1 MLVLMILWY
10 CDMESADDS
19 CVDLDG
25 SVNEGKNND
34 NNNNNLLQLTITLLS
49 YE

>member
-1 MLVLMILWY
+1 MIPV
-10 CDMESADDS
+10 S

-25 SVNEGKNND
+25 TVNEGKNDDEDD
-34 NNNNNLLQLTITLLS
+34 NNLSQLTITLLS